1 MRLIVFKN
9 SIVNLEFVERVV
21 KVDDPKFGL
30 RFEMASGESNVV
42 GYDSASEQ
50 NDMFKEV
57 IELMIKE
64 K

>member
-1 MRLIVFKN
+1 MRLILFKN
-9 SIVNLEFVERVV
+9 SFVNLEFVERVV

-30 RFEMASGESNVV
+30 RFEMTSGESNVA

-50 NDMFKEV
+50 DDVFKEV
-57 IELMIKE
+57 IKLMSKE